1 MEYDYRKMTDKELV
15 ERAKASDQLAYR
27 AIYEKHEK
35 TVRARITGY
44 FRWRAD
50 VDDVVSESFQK
61 FFSKLDSFDTS
72 RELIPWLITIAN
84 RTALDHL
91 ESIHREDEK
100 KENILRKSTEAPD
113 DSSDILSDVSPE
125 DEIINSQEH
134 ERLMGFLKELDPKY
148 GEVMKKYMVEEL
160 EYEEIS
166 KQLNLPLNTVRTRIR
181 RGKEK
186 LAEMMTRGEIL

>member
-1 MEYDYRKMTDKELV
+1 MEYDYRNMSDRDLV
-15 ERAKASDQLAYR
+15 EKAKAGDQLAYR

-61 FFSKLDSFDTS
+61 FFSKLDSFDNS
-72 RELIPWLITIAN
+72 RELTPWLVTIAN

-91 ESIHREDEK
+91 ETIRREDEK
-100 KENILRKSTEAPD
+100 KENILRKRADSPD
-113 DSSDILSDVSPE
+113 DTSEIMTDINPE
-125 DEIINSQEH
+125 DEIINTQEH
-134 ERLMGFLKELDPKY
+134 ERLMGFIAELDPKY
-148 GEVMKKYMVEEL
+148 GEVMVKYMVEEL
-160 EYEEIS
+160 EYEEIA
-166 KQLNLPLNTVRTRIR
+166 KQLSLPLNTVRTRIR